1 MVDGEV
7 LAIKKLTGN
16 KQYPFSL
23 QMIETDRLGTGLT
36 SSLNE
41 FHVDGIDL
49 DTLGRPTHYNFNIIN
64 SLQHIKIP
72 ANEVIHYFKPTNR
85 TTQYRGISEYKQA
98 IVDLRNLA
106 GYNTSVVKGARARA
120 NVAYIVETNDASGHS
135 EGHSG
140 VFANSGGGTQDKH
153 PSLYDISG
161 IAVEYLNRGETMK
174 TLDASTGG
182 SDHSEFMSTSIRL
195 VSSAR
200 QVSYELGFRDY
211 SRVNFASARASRI
224 QDDKRFDAEQVS
236 VTHGFNNPVF
246 SAWLEANVLQ
256 GNIKGLT
263 AKEFYEEKYNL
274 VPSWIPP
281 RKDGVN
287 PLQDIRTF
295 EKELSLGLTTRGSY
309 VASKGEFQIP

>member
-1 MVDGEV
+1 MFGFRKLKSFMSNLIKRSFYEGANRASSRDFRRADVPFEETASMDRRVLLSNARWLRENIGLMANIDNAIVDNSLGSNGMKLKISTGKKELDKEIEKKFNAWANSKYCDVTGRFSFGLLQRTVLDQRMVDGEV

-16 KQYPFSL
+16 KQHPFSL

-120 NVAYIVETNDASGHS
+120 SVAYIVETNDASGHS
-135 EGHSG
+135 EGH
-140 VFANSGGGTQDKH
+140 A
-153 PSLYDISG
+153 
-161 IAVEYLNRGETMK
+161 
-174 TLDASTGG
+174 
-182 SDHSEFMSTSIRL
+182 
-195 VSSAR
+195 
-200 QVSYELGFRDY
+200 
-211 SRVNFASARASRI
+211 
-224 QDDKRFDAEQVS
+224 
-236 VTHGFNNPVF
+236 
-246 SAWLEANVLQ
+246 
-256 GNIKGLT
+256 
-263 AKEFYEEKYNL
+263 
-274 VPSWIPP
+274 
-281 RKDGVN
+281 
-287 PLQDIRTF
+287 
-295 EKELSLGLTTRGSY
+295 
-309 VASKGEFQIP
+309 